1 MFCEYFQFLSDG
13 GTKSQQ
19 SPKNAPQSGLAQA
32 MVEVP
37 MQYFREDFTLDWEL
51 LGAIDNPDNQQAVEE
66 ELSSQLVSNY
76 FYGICRWPF

>member
-1 MFCEYFQFLSDG
+1 
-13 GTKSQQ
+13 
-19 SPKNAPQSGLAQA
+19 
-32 MVEVP
+32 